1 MPLCKPPTEI
11 LSSFLTPLP
20 FVHLLLVYLCIWLHV
35 VQDGVL
41 SKGGGLEEVEHGAG
55 SKDGV
60 EAVPFPG
67 KEAKTQR

>member
-1 MPLCKPPTEI
+1 M
-11 LSSFLTPLP
+11 
-20 FVHLLLVYLCIWLHV
+20 LHV

-55 SKDGV
+55 NKDGV

-67 KEAKTQR
+67 KEAAKERSTLKKNLPNTPTDKTHS